1 MKTMFLKVIRRILIF
16 ISIIIVIN
24 ASFVGIVS
32 AQAIEDFTWAVAGFG
47 GKHYLEAAAVATYIN
62 RSDLG
67 QKYRISVQVAGGTIE
82 NVRRLQAGEIDF
94 GCTDDHIYFWHI
106 VPEVEWDEV
115 YDNVRMICTLHS
127 GGFPFVTTK
136 NSGIETFKDLAGKR
150 VSMGPAGTGNT
161 LVAMI
166 ALQALGIYD
175 DIKVSYHSWN
185 EAPEALSDGHVD
197 AFLTSTLPTAYIEEL
212 SIRRDITWVG
222 LSEEE
227 EAILS
232 EKASFIPI
240 ETIKS
245 GLHGVEKSVRAL
257 GINSWWATHKDV
269 PEEPVYEIMK
279 AFFTEEGLKAGAQV
293 TDEWKDY
300 DFNRAIK
307 NYPRPLHPAAEKFW
321 KEKGIIP

>member
-32 AQAIEDFTWAVAGFG
+32 AQAVEDFTWAVAGFG
-47 GKHYLEAAAVATYIN
+47 GAYYLEAAAVATYIN

-67 QKYRISVQVAGGTIE
+67 QKYRISVQVAGGALE

-94 GCTDDHIYFWHI
+94 GGTDDHIFYWHQ
-106 VPEVEWDEV
+106 VPEAEWDEV
-115 YDNVRMICTLHS
+115 YDNVRMICTTHG

-150 VSMGPAGTGNT
+150 VSMGSPGSGNSV
-161 LVAMI
+161 VAMM
-166 ALQALGIYD
+166 AMKALGIYD
-175 DIKVSYHSWN
+175 EIIISHHQWN
-185 EAPEALSDGHVD
+185 EAPDALSDGHVD

-232 EKASFIPI
+232 EKAPHINI
-240 ETIKS
+240 ATIKS
-245 GLHGVEKSVRAL
+245 GVHGVEKSVRAL
-257 GINSWWATHKDV
+257 GINSWWTTHKDV

-293 TDEWKDY
+293 TDYWKNWTFEHAIDY
-300 DFNRAIK
+300 PPA
-307 NYPRPLHPAAEKFW
+307 PLHPAAEKFW